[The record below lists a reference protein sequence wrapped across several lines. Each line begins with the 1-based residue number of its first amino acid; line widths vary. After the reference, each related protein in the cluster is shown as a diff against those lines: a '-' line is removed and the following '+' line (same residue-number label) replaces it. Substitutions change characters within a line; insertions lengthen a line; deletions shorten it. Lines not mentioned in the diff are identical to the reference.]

1 MQIRTIQTINVFCYE
16 TQTSLRDIPQYVRVI
31 AQRLYIDAIKN
42 NLEITG
48 PVYWI
53 YKGADGQP
61 DTKFELT
68 IALPVFQNTA
78 TITNSEFKLKTLD
91 TFRCVSRTHS
101 GDWAKLGETYG
112 SIFSEILVKEPAL
125 SGENREIYLNMDFA
139 NSEGNI
145 TEVQIGL
152 V

>member
-1 MQIRTIQTINVFCYE
+1 MQIRTIQPINVFFFE
-16 TQTSLRDIPQYVRVI
+16 TETSLREIPQYVRVI

-53 YKGADGQP
+53 YNGADGQP
-61 DTKFELT
+61 DTKFHLT
-68 IALPVFQNTA
+68 IALPVFQRTA
-78 TITNSEFKLKTLD
+78 TITDSEFKLKTLD
-91 TFRCVSRTHS
+91 TFRCVSCTHS
-101 GDWAKLGETYG
+101 GDWAKLGETYC

-125 SGENREIYLNMDFA
+125 SGETREIYLNIDFA
-139 NSEGNI
+139 NPEGNI